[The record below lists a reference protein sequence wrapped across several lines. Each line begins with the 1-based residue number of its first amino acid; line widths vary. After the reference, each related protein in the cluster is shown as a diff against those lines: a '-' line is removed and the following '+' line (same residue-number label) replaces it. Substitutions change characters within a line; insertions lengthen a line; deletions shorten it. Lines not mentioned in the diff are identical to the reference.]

1 MDSFIYSLYGT
12 NKDIEATR
20 NTVMTA
26 LVSILILLFIIT
38 VSMVNNAFTAQI
50 RNGKRQI
57 GTLRAVGA
65 SMWDIVGIYIRE
77 FISTMPIGLIIG
89 FGAYNLTYFMLYFIN
104 KHNNQ
109 LDEMLPY
116 SVMPAILFC
125 VALFAV
131 CSINLFI
138 QVRKYIKT
146 NIVDNIREL

>member
-1 MDSFIYSLYGT
+1 
-12 NKDIEATR
+12 
-20 NTVMTA
+20 MTA

-65 SMWDIVGIYIRE
+65 SMRDIVGIYIRE

-89 FGAYNLTYFMLYFIN
+89 FGAYNLIYFVLYFIN
-104 KHNNQ
+104 KHNYT
-109 LDEMLPY
+109 LDDMLPY

-138 QVRKYIKT
+138 QVR
-146 NIVDNIREL
+146 